1 MQLKL
6 DEYSEIATTLQI
18 FDKDFLYICA
28 ALAKSVDDISD
39 LTSLV
44 EVLIS
49 KKGKEELFDYL
60 ILKGKEDLQSMSSHI
75 NYTESWGSPRDAV
88 KLNFKDI
95 DSLNT
100 NNTLKLLISA
110 AQTRNLILKQRQTE
124 EINSDVKASPHFL
137 KIARIKIP
145 QKD

>member
-49 KKGKEELFDYL
+49 KKGKKEIFEYL
-60 ILKGKEDLQSMSSHI
+60 IFKGKEELQNMSSHI
-75 NYTESWGSPRDAV
+75 NYTELLGSPRDAI
-88 KLNFKDI
+88 KLNLKDI
-95 DSLNT
+95 DSLDT
-100 NNTLKLLISA
+100 NITFKLLTSA
-110 AQTRNLILKQRQTE
+110 AQTRNLIKKQRQLK
-124 EINSDVKASPHFL
+124 EINSYVKAGPHFL
-137 KIARIKIP
+137 KIAGTKISH
-145 QKD
+145 KG